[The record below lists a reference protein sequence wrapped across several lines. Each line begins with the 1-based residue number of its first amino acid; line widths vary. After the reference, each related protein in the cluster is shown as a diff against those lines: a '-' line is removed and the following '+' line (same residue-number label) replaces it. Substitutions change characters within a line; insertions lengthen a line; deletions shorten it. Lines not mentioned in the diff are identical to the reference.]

1 MEVWHMREHL
11 AARYPGWEKKLRKMP
26 DDQIIAIYMRMQRT
40 KPAEKSAKCVDAG
53 LLGYKAPERYIYE
66 CHRCYQQFESENPDI
81 QECRYCGA
89 GRSDMSVCKKL

>member
-26 DDQIIAIYMRMQRT
+26 DNQIIAIYMRMQR
-40 KPAEKSAKCVDAG
+40 AKSAKKSAEHVDAG
-53 LLGYKAPERYIYE
+53 LLGYKTPEHYVYE
-66 CHRCYQQFESENPDI
+66 CRRCYQWFESENPDI

-89 GRSDMSVCKKL
+89 DRSDMNVRPI

>member
-40 KPAEKSAKCVDAG
+40 KPVEKSTECIGA
-53 LLGYKAPERYIYE
+53 GYKAPERYIYE
-66 CHRCYQQFESENPDI
+66 CHRCYQWFESENPDI

-89 GRSDMSVCKKL
+89 DRADMNVRPI

>member
-1 MEVWHMREHL
+1 MREHL

-40 KPAEKSAKCVDAG
+40 KPVEKLAKYVGAG
-53 LLGYKAPERYIYE
+53 LLGYKASERYIYE
-66 CHRCYQQFESENPDI
+66 CCRCYQQFESENPDI

-89 GRSDMSVCKKL
+89 NRSEMTVRPI

>member
-26 DDQIIAIYMRMQRT
+26 DDQIIAIYMRMQRA
-40 KPAEKSAKCVDAG
+40 KPIESLAKCVGAG
-53 LLGYKAPERYIYE
+53 LLGYKAPEHYIYE
-66 CHRCYQQFESENPDI
+66 CHRCYQWFESENPDI

-89 GRSDMSVCKKL
+89 DRADMNVRPI

>member
-1 MEVWHMREHL
+1 MREHL

-40 KPAEKSAKCVDAG
+40 KPVEKSAKCADAG
-53 LLGYKAPERYIYE
+53 LLGHKASERYIYE

-89 GRSDMSVCKKL
+89 DRSDMNVSEKL

>member
-1 MEVWHMREHL
+1 MREHL

-40 KPAEKSAKCVDAG
+40 KPVEKSAKYVGAE
-53 LLGYKAPERYIYE
+53 YKASERYIYE

-89 GRSDMSVCKKL
+89 DRSDMNVSEKLQEERK

>member
-26 DDQIIAIYMRMQRT
+26 DDQIIAIYMRMQRA
-40 KPAEKSAKCVDAG
+40 KPVESLAKYVGAG
-53 LLGYKAPERYIYE
+53 LLGYKAPEHYIYE
-66 CHRCYQQFESENPDI
+66 CHRCYLWFESENPDI

-89 GRSDMSVCKKL
+89 DRADMNVRPI